1 MKLNTTKRSRV
12 DDMRIP
18 YGVFVYQCKDGEYLG
33 DGDGNMM
40 LIFGLAADARIHAR
54 TILQAAAHYG
64 FEDGKVQFWRG
75 QRPVSDEE
83 YQNQLTRVKL
93 GLTPDEFDMSAFLD
107 EMEGKQQNG

>member
-1 MKLNTTKRSRV
+1 MKINTTNRTRV
-12 DDMRIP
+12 NDKRIP

-54 TILQAAAHYG
+54 TMLQAAAHYG

-83 YQNQLTRVKL
+83 YSTQMTRLKL
-93 GLTPDEFDMSAFLD
+93 GLTPDDNDMSAFLD
-107 EMEGKQQNG
+107 ELEARKQNG